1 MILRPYQQRLKDNI
15 LKIWASGKKNAM
27 AVLPTGG
34 GKGYMIGDIL
44 RDEQGP
50 SIAIAHRQELV
61 GQISM
66 ALARQE
72 VYHRIIGPNDVVK
85 FCSAQHL
92 IELNK
97 SFVAQQSKVTVAGV
111 DTVIARAPELANWAR
126 SIQMLVIDECFPA
139 GTLVDGRLIETI
151 KVGDFVK
158 CFDEN
163 TGEIHTRKV
172 NMVFKNPAPKN
183 MVRLTIGHHVLN
195 CTENHPIFTTEGW
208 KHAKDITTGLEVYMV
223 WEPDTVTSDIGSE
236 LPLQNQGSNILSQNK
251 MWKDVHGGTEQYFE
265 GETCEETSKIKCCK
279 GEGEEGK
286 SNENRGGTLGRLDR
300 QGTKND
306 HTSTCSDKGMCM
318 VRKNLR
324 HGEPSQTTVRE
335 ILLFNGLFK
344 IVSFKE
350 KLRNNDFDKQ
360 MVLTNE
366 LQKNER
372 KESDVQTGDKG
383 RGFEETERDR
393 ALSKINGWK
402 RKICNKGR
410 DCLEQCIFFFGISKP
425 MYCKDW
431 YTESKIQNSLPLQ
444 SRLWELQVEDR
455 DRSGWFESPDK
466 IETRT
471 GWEKGCLLQRDRVD
485 HVEILQSSD
494 IGRNG
499 ECLPDGYVYNIEV
512 DEFHT
517 YFANSIAVHN
527 CHHLTKG
534 NKWGQ
539 AIEMF
544 PNARGL
550 GVTATPCRADG
561 KGLGRNAS
569 GVIDEMT
576 VGPTMRDLITQGFLS
591 DYRIFAPPSDLDLH
605 DVEIGSTG
613 DFKAPQLKK
622 AVQKSHITGDVVE
635 HYLKIAPGKLGVT
648 FATDVETATEISH
661 AFNAR
666 GVVSAVV
673 SAKTPAANRVEIV
686 RRFRNRE
693 IMQLVNVD
701 LFGEGF
707 DLPAI
712 EVVSMVR
719 PTQSYGLYCQ
729 QFGRALRPLPGKSH
743 AIIIDHVGNVVRH
756 GLPDAPRKWTL
767 EDRSKRSTSTDTGI
781 PCRTC
786 PSCTGVYERVHRCCP
801 YCGFYP
807 TPAER
812 SGPDFV
818 DGDLEEL
825 TPETLARL
833 RGGVIDLDTPL
844 STIAQSYMNQGLP
857 PYIAQINAGRF
868 GKTQEAQR
876 QLREAIG
883 WYGAWARLRGEPD
896 NESQR
901 RFYLKYGVDII
912 SAQALKES
920 DAMELRERVLGD
932 L

>member
-1 MILRPYQQRLKDNI
+1 VRVPCVENLSVILRPYQQRLKDNI
-15 LKIWASGKKNAM
+15 LKIWASGKKNAL

-34 GKGYMIGDIL
+34 GKTIL
-44 RDEQGP
+44 FSSIIQDEQGP

-61 GQISM
+61 SQISN
-66 ALARQE
+66 ALARNG
-72 VYHRIIGPNDVVK
+72 VYHRILGPKDVVK

-92 IELNK
+92 IEFNK
-97 SFVAQQSKVTVAGV
+97 SFVAQQAMVTVAGV
-111 DTVIARAPELANWAR
+111 DTLLSRSSELVNWAR
-126 SIQMLVIDECFPA
+126 SMQLWVCDEA
-139 GTLVDGRLIETI
+139 
-151 KVGDFVK
+151 
-158 CFDEN
+158 
-163 TGEIHTRKV
+163 
-172 NMVFKNPAPKN
+172 
-183 MVRLTIGHHVLN
+183 HH
-195 CTENHPIFTTEGW
+195 
-208 KHAKDITTGLEVYMV
+208 
-223 WEPDTVTSDIGSE
+223 
-236 LPLQNQGSNILSQNK
+236 Q
-251 MWKDVHGGTEQYFE
+251 
-265 GETCEETSKIKCCK
+265 
-279 GEGEEGK
+279 
-286 SNENRGGTLGRLDR
+286 
-300 QGTKND
+300 
-306 HTSTCSDKGMCM
+306 
-318 VRKNLR
+318 LR
-324 HGEPSQTTVRE
+324 E
-335 ILLFNGLFK
+335 
-344 IVSFKE
+344 
-350 KLRNNDFDKQ
+350 
-360 MVLTNE
+360 
-366 LQKNER
+366 
-372 KESDVQTGDKG
+372 
-383 RGFEETERDR
+383 
-393 ALSKINGWK
+393 
-402 RKICNKGR
+402 
-410 DCLEQCIFFFGISKP
+410 
-425 MYCKDW
+425 
-431 YTESKIQNSLPLQ
+431 
-444 SRLWELQVEDR
+444 
-455 DRSGWFESPDK
+455 
-466 IETRT
+466 
-471 GWEKGCLLQRDRVD
+471 
-485 HVEILQSSD
+485 
-494 IGRNG
+494 
-499 ECLPDGYVYNIEV
+499 
-512 DEFHT
+512 
-517 YFANSIAVHN
+517 
-527 CHHLTKG
+527 

-539 AIEMF
+539 ALGMF
-544 PNARGL
+544 TNARGL

-635 HYLKIAPGKLGVT
+635 HYLKIASGKLGVT

-712 EVVSMVR
+712 EVVSMAR

-767 EDRSKRSTSTDTGI
+767 EDRSKRSSSGDGGI

-807 TPAER
+807 APAER
-812 SGPDFV
+812 SGPEFV

-833 RGGVIDLDTPL
+833 RGGVIDLDTPT